1 MKFTQKIITV
11 VILFAVVVSCS
22 TKKNTATT
30 RTFHK
35 FTGHYNTYFN
45 GYESYKEG
53 IKKAEETYPVSFDEL
68 LPVFSFS
75 FSETPNKVTSDMD
88 RAITKS
94 NKVIQDHSITA
105 KPERPRGKKMDKEE
119 RAFYN
124 KKEFNE
130 KVAQSHMLIAKS
142 QAYMQDYTG
151 AAATLEYMESQYA
164 KDTVLYESH
173 IWSAIISTERND
185 LEDAENR
192 LKAISRIRNYPKQ
205 HHQLYHSA
213 WANLLIKQEKYGEA
227 TERLQKALEFTKK
240 RLMKTRYTFLLAQ
253 LYQKTGNK
261 ENALKYFTKVS
272 KMNAPYSVRFA
283 AQIQKA
289 NSFDPNTQG
298 GELKSLYTKML
309 KDKKNEEYLDQIY
322 YALGNLERIN
332 NNAQTAVDYYLK
344 SIEKNLDNTIQLGLS
359 HKALAD
365 LFFTMPDF
373 VKSFYNYKEA
383 RSSLPQ
389 THNGYE
395 DVSNK
400 IDMLEVLSPN
410 LEIVEREDS
419 LQNIAKMPQSERDQM
434 IDNLVAEA
442 KKQKEEQRQ
451 AEQSR
456 QYYVM
461 QSDMERYGTRE
472 SAATQTSRGA
482 NAKWYFYN
490 TAQLNQGLTEFNM
503 RWGRRKL
510 EDNWRRK
517 NKGMF
522 EGNLFDDQ
530 QDETELATTDAT
542 GDTTKI
548 DSQDKTTSQKPSLTP
563 DQREYYL
570 QNLPL
575 TAEAMQISNEK
586 IMHALYLVAIA
597 YRNDM
602 NDNKRATEAFEK
614 LVNRFPDCEYLASA
628 YYNLYYLYTEK
639 GEIAEANK
647 YKQLLTNHYPDN
659 ILTLSII
666 NPGYLQEIERKEQQI
681 ENYYEQA
688 LSLYRENRNAEA
700 LSLINS
706 VIAENK
712 DNKIISRL
720 ELLKT
725 LATNYENNLVA
736 YKEALTAI
744 TTKYSGSE
752 AQKIASEMLK
762 ILQQDEVRI
771 MTQTQD
777 MEQQMPTQS
786 EDYLPSDKEQYIAAL
801 VDKSIDANMA
811 SFEII
816 LFNADNYLDNNY
828 ETTIESFNDKYQLIL
843 VKTLPN
849 KKDAQS
855 YYSEMLAKSGFI
867 AKLKDSEY
875 LHFIIS
881 PENLQKL
888 KQNKNIAE
896 YIQFFKSNY

>member
-1 MKFTQKIITV
+1 MKLIHNIIAFV
-11 VILFAVVVSCS
+11 VLFAVFVSCS

-30 RTFHK
+30 RAFHK

-45 GYESYKEG
+45 GYESYREG
-53 IKKAEETYPVSFDEL
+53 IKKAEDTYPASFDEL
-68 LPVFSFS
+68 LPVFAFS
-75 FSETPNKVTSDMD
+75 YSETPNKVTSDMD

-105 KPERPRGKKMDKEE
+105 KPERPRGKKMDKTE

-124 KKEFNE
+124 KKEFND

-142 QAYMQDYTG
+142 QTYMQDYTG
-151 AAATLEYMESQYA
+151 AATTLEYMESQYA

-173 IWSAIISTERND
+173 IWSAIVSTERND

-192 LKAISRIRNYPKQ
+192 LKTISRIRNYPKQ
-205 HHQLYHSA
+205 HHQIYHSA
-213 WANLLIKQEKYGEA
+213 WVNLLIKQKKYAEA
-227 TERLQKALEFTKK
+227 AERLQKALEFTKK
-240 RLMKTRYTFLLAQ
+240 RLVKVRYTFLLAQ
-253 LYQKTGNK
+253 LYQKTGNR

-272 KMNAPYSVRFA
+272 KMNAPYNMRFA

-332 NNAQTAVDYYLK
+332 GNTATAVDHYMK

-365 LFFTMPDF
+365 LFFTTPDF

-383 RSSLPQ
+383 RTSLPQ
-389 THNGYE
+389 THHDYE
-395 DVSNK
+395 DVANK
-400 IDMLEVLSPN
+400 IDALEVLAPN
-410 LEIVEREDS
+410 LEVVEREDS
-419 LQNIAKMPQSERDQM
+419 LQNIAKMPQSERDKI
-434 IDNLVAEA
+434 IDNMIAEA
-442 KKQKEEQRQ
+442 KKKKEEERL
-451 AEQSR
+451 AEQNR

-472 SAATQTSRGA
+472 NAATQISSGA

-522 EGNLFDDQ
+522 EGNIFAEIQ
-530 QDETELATTDAT
+530 NETELVATDA
-542 GDTTKI
+542 GDTTKTGG
-548 DSQDKTTSQKPSLTP
+548 QDKTVPQKPSLTP
-563 DQREYYL
+563 EQKEYYL

-586 IMHALYLVAIA
+586 IMHALYLVATA
-597 YRNDM
+597 YKNDM
-602 NDNKRATEAFEK
+602 NDSKRATEAFEEFVK
-614 LVNRFPDCEYLASA
+614 RFPDCEYTASSF
-628 YYNLYYLYTEK
+628 YNLYSLYTENGK
-639 GEIAEANK
+639 TAEADK
-647 YKQLLTNHYPDN
+647 YKQLLVNYYPDN
-659 ILTLSII
+659 ILTMSIV
-666 NPGYLQEIERKEQQI
+666 NPGYLQEMERREHQV
-681 ENYYEQA
+681 ENSYEQA
-688 LSLYRENRNAEA
+688 LNLYKENRNTEA
-700 LSLINS
+700 LSIINS

-712 DNKIISRL
+712 DNKIIARL

-725 LATNYENNLVA
+725 LATNYENNLAA
-736 YKEALTAI
+736 YKEALTNI

-771 MTQTQD
+771 MSQDEDIPQQT
-777 MEQQMPTQS
+777 PIQS
-786 EDYLPSDKEQYIAAL
+786 ENYLPSDREQYIAAL
-801 VDKSIDANMA
+801 VDRSIDVNMVL
-811 SFEII
+811 FEII

-828 ETTIESFNDKYQLIL
+828 ETSTEPFNDKYQLII

-849 KKDAQS
+849 KKDAQA
-855 YYSEMLAKSGFI
+855 YYGEMLAKSGFT
-867 AKLKDSEY
+867 AKLKDSEH

-888 KQNKNIAE
+888 KQSKNIAD
-896 YIQFFKSNY
+896 YMQFFKSNY